1 MDEIRK
7 SITSKDIAVLNQSL
21 DFVRLRASLE
31 AERGRN
37 AETRATAMLAV
48 LGLLA
53 GLIVPLIESITKVTG
68 DGKWFLFATFLAS
81 LLFLVK
87 GLLYA
92 IRVFGV
98 SKRYRLKP
106 ETVYDFQPL
115 SPEDSLR
122 EEIAASLWEC
132 NKVSQPNTE
141 KLFWLHRCQRNGFIA
156 ILFFIVFG
164 LSRIAIYEQW
174 IAPTTGVGIIVGL
187 FFLLFAVMVD
197 KIAER
202 RGIWGPSED
211 VAA

>member
-1 MDEIRK
+1 MDEIREK
-7 SITSKDIAVLNQSL
+7 ITSNDPAVLRQSL

-53 GLIVPLIESITKVTG
+53 GLIVPLIESIIKVTG

-87 GLLYA
+87 GLIYA
-92 IRVFGV
+92 IRVFGIA
-98 SKRYRLKP
+98 KRYRLKP

-122 EEIAASLWEC
+122 EEITASLWEY
-132 NKVSQPNTE
+132 NMISPPNTE
-141 KLFWLHRCQRNGFIA
+141 KLFWLHRCQRNGLIA
-156 ILFFIVFG
+156 ILFFILFG
-164 LSRIAIYEQW
+164 LSRIAIHEQW
-174 IAPTTGVGIIVGL
+174 IAPTPGSSI
-187 FFLLFAVMVD
+187 FLAVICLIAVFAAD
-197 KIAER
+197 KVAEA
-202 RGIWGPSED
+202 RGIWGR
-211 VAA
+211 